1 MNENKEKIEKQ
12 SLINTNIPL
21 KLRLSYNYNS
31 FIASSSE
38 VNIIDPIYK
47 LLLDYSDIEKIQ
59 KINDKKEME
68 LLCKFLYFNRKKVHE
83 ILLDSDKTIHFE
95 YKENNKSLSFYFYLV
110 LLIKDMPYILN
121 YTYDLEYIKEIND
134 QQDQNKEIYKKLII
148 SKIII
153 ELVNEYKS
161 IYDYFDDENE
171 EKLNLII
178 NMNLSII
185 KKNINAFK
193 EMDINWT
200 EVEFCSES
208 IDLIYID
215 IIISLIK
222 QKKLED
228 YEYSY
233 EIIKQLNFDSI
244 DINNTMYDKLYDL
257 LNKEEDYINN
267 YIIYYKEELASEN
280 KINFYY
286 ILLKYIL
293 KHPIYIYQIPFLMK
307 TKRNIIDLVKSNNKI
322 IYTKKLKT
330 NLVERLQYILEI
342 FTNSTNFK
350 LQKEAKQY
358 VKGIKG
364 VLKNAFKK
372 NNKNESSMDMEQKSF
387 SKENDDYS
395 ELHNLLYIK
404 DLLNNKQTKSLMI
417 NSLSNI
423 NYYFDNDQ
431 FLKLLKVG
439 KKDAEKFKEII
450 TNDEWKKLFKEDKV
464 EFKDIIKNVFYFEE
478 SNDEL
483 NTLKKSLPMDVNKQS
498 IEYFKN
504 WINNERN
511 ANKSEQNQN

>member
-1 MNENKEKIEKQ
+1 MNENKEKMERQ

-21 KLRLSYNYNS
+21 KLRLSYNYYS
-31 FIASSSE
+31 ILASSHE
-38 VNIIDPIYK
+38 KINDPIYK
-47 LLLDYSDIEKIQ
+47 LLLDYSDIENIQ
-59 KINDKKEME
+59 KINDKKEIE

-267 YIIYYKEELASEN
+267 YIIYYKEELDSEN
-280 KINFYY
+280 KIN
-286 ILLKYIL
+286 
-293 KHPIYIYQIPFLMK
+293 HIY
-307 TKRNIIDLVKSNNKI
+307 
-322 IYTKKLKT
+322 
-330 NLVERLQYILEI
+330 
-342 FTNSTNFK
+342 
-350 LQKEAKQY
+350 
-358 VKGIKG
+358 
-364 VLKNAFKK
+364 
-372 NNKNESSMDMEQKSF
+372 
-387 SKENDDYS
+387 
-395 ELHNLLYIK
+395 
-404 DLLNNKQTKSLMI
+404 
-417 NSLSNI
+417 LSNSI
-423 NYYFDNDQ
+423 FN
-431 FLKLLKVG
+431 
-439 KKDAEKFKEII
+439 
-450 TNDEWKKLFKEDKV
+450 EDK
-464 EFKDIIKNVFYFEE
+464 EKYNR
-478 SNDEL
+478 S
-483 NTLKKSLPMDVNKQS
+483 S
-498 IEYFKN
+498 
-504 WINNERN
+504 
-511 ANKSEQNQN
+511 

>member
-1 MNENKEKIEKQ
+1 MNENKENIERQ

-95 YKENNKSLSFYFYLV
+95 YEENKNLSFYFYLV

-121 YTYDLEYIKEIND
+121 YTFDLEYIKEIND
-134 QQDQNKEIYKKLII
+134 KQDQNKEIYKKLII

-153 ELVNEYKS
+153 ELVNEYKA
-161 IYDYFDDENE
+161 IYDYFGDENE
-171 EKLNLII
+171 EKLNIII

-185 KKNINAFK
+185 KDNINAFK
-193 EMDINWT
+193 EMEINWT
-200 EVEFCSES
+200 EVEFCSGS
-208 IDLIYID
+208 IDLIYIE

-233 EIIKQLNFDSI
+233 ELIKQLNIDSI
-244 DINNTMYDKLYDL
+244 DINSAMYDKLYNL
-257 LNKEEDYINN
+257 LNKDEDYIND
-267 YIIYYKEELASEN
+267 YIISNKEELVNEN

-293 KHPIYIYQIPFLMK
+293 KHPIYIFQIPFLMK
-307 TKRNIIDLVKSNNKI
+307 TKRYIIDSFKSNNNI
-322 IYTKKLKT
+322 IYTKKLKN
-330 NLVERLQYILEI
+330 NLVDRLKYILKI
-342 FTNSTNFK
+342 FTNSSNFELK
-350 LQKEAKQY
+350 KEAKQS
-358 VKGIKG
+358 VKGFKG
-364 VLKNAFKK
+364 VFKNAFKK
-372 NNKNESSMDMEQKSF
+372 NNKNDNSMDMEQKS
-387 SKENDDYS
+387 SKKEIDDYS
-395 ELHNLLYIK
+395 ELHNLLYVK
-404 DLLNNKQTKSLMI
+404 DLLNNKQTKSLMT
-417 NSLSNI
+417 NSLKNM
-423 NYYFDNDQ
+423 NYYFDNDK
-431 FLKLLKVG
+431 FLNLLKVG
-439 KKDAEKFKEII
+439 KKDVEKFKEII
-450 TNDEWKKLFKEDKV
+450 TNDEWKKLLKGDKV

-483 NTLKKSLPMDVNKQS
+483 NKLKKKLPMEVNKQS

-504 WINNERN
+504 WVNNERN
-511 ANKSEQNQN
+511 VNKSEQKQN

>member
-1 MNENKEKIEKQ
+1 MNVNKEKIERQ

-21 KLRLSYNYNS
+21 KIRLSYNYNS

-38 VNIIDPIYK
+38 GIINDPINK

-59 KINDKKEME
+59 KLNDKKEME

-95 YKENNKSLSFYFYLV
+95 YEENKNLSFYFYLV

-121 YTYDLEYIKEIND
+121 YTFDLEYFKEIND
-134 QQDQNKEIYKKLII
+134 KQDQNEEIYKKLVI

-161 IYDYFDDENE
+161 IYDYFGDENE

-178 NMNLSII
+178 NMNLTII
-185 KKNINAFK
+185 KDNITAFK

-200 EVEFCSES
+200 EVEFSSTS
-208 IDLIYID
+208 IDLIYIE
-215 IIISLIK
+215 IIIALIK

-233 EIIKQLNFDSI
+233 ELIKQLNIDSI

-257 LNKEEDYINN
+257 LNKDEDYINN
-267 YIIYYKEELASEN
+267 YIISNKEELTSEN

-293 KHPIYIYQIPFLMK
+293 KHPIYIFQIPFLMK
-307 TKRNIIDLVKSNNKI
+307 TKRNIIDLFKSNNI
-322 IYTKKLKT
+322 IYTKKLKA
-330 NLVERLQYILEI
+330 NLEERLKYILEI
-342 FTNSTNFK
+342 FTNSYNFK
-350 LQKEAKQY
+350 LKKEAKQS
-358 VKGIKG
+358 VKGFKG
-364 VLKNAFKK
+364 VFKNAFKK
-372 NNKNESSMDMEQKSF
+372 NNKNDSSIDTEQKSF
-387 SKENDDYS
+387 SKEIDDYS
-395 ELHNLLYIK
+395 ELHNLLYVK
-404 DLLNNKQTKSLMI
+404 DLLNNKQTKTLMT
-417 NSLSNI
+417 NSLKNM
-423 NYYFDNDQ
+423 NYYFDNDK
-431 FLKLLKVG
+431 FLNLLRVG
-439 KKDAEKFKEII
+439 KNDVEKFKEII
-450 TNDEWKKLFKEDKV
+450 TNDEWKKLLKEDQV

-483 NTLKKSLPMDVNKQS
+483 NKLKKSLPMEVNKQS

-504 WINNERN
+504 WVNNERN
-511 ANKSEQNQN
+511 VNKSEQKQN